1 MAAECKK
8 QQKDAEAKAKVRYE
22 KAKVEREEMIKKL
35 KMDTKLRDE
44 DEIAN
49 ERREGSSMSKGGKA
63 DFEAA
68 AKTTD
73 GVKGSEF

>member
-1 MAAECKK
+1 MSGTY
-8 QQKDAEAKAKVRYE
+8 QTYNHTVLDQTYDLRNDLMKVVYPFGS
-22 KAKVEREEMIKKL
+22 
-35 KMDTKLRDE
+35 TKT
-44 DEIAN
+44 
-49 ERREGSSMSKGGKA
+49 KA